1 VIDALREASFARIGS
16 MITEEQAAA
25 FGRDWVD
32 AWNRHDLDA
41 ILAHYDE
48 QVEFRSPFV
57 AKIAGEPSGVLKGV
71 ARLRP
76 YFAEAL
82 RKYPDLK
89 FTELRAL
96 AGVSS
101 LTLTYRSVLNLR
113 AAEVMT
119 LNDAGRVVRV
129 ECHYSR

>member
-1 VIDALREASFARIGS
+1 
-16 MITEEQAAA
+16 MITEEQAGA

-32 AWNRHDLDA
+32 AWNRHDLEA

-48 QVEFRSPFV
+48 AVVFRSPFV
-57 AKIAGEPSGVLKGV
+57 ARLGGEPSGELRGK
-71 ARLRP
+71 ARLRA

-82 RKYPDLK
+82 KKYPDLR
-89 FTELRAL
+89 FTDVRAH

-101 LTLTYRSVLNLR
+101 VTLTYRSVSSLH

-119 LNDAGRVVRV
+119 LDEAGRVVRV
-129 ECHYSR
+129 DVHYSKP

>member
-1 VIDALREASFARIGS
+1 MVTADQAEALGREWI
-16 MITEEQAAA
+16 Q
-25 FGRDWVD
+25 

-48 QVEFRSPFV
+48 AIVFRSPFV
-57 AKIAGEPSGVLKGV
+57 AKLAGEPSGTIHGK
-71 ARLRP
+71 ARLRA

-82 RKYPDLK
+82 RKYPDLR
-89 FTELRAL
+89 FTDVRAH

-101 LTLTYRSVLNLR
+101 VTLTYRSVANLH

-119 LNDAGRVVRV
+119 LNDAGRVIRV
-129 ECHYSR
+129 DAHYAS

>member
-1 VIDALREASFARIGS
+1 
-16 MITEEQAAA
+16 MISQEQAAA
-25 FGRDWVD
+25 FGREWID

-41 ILAHYDE
+41 ILAHYDDA
-48 QVEFRSPFV
+48 VVFRSPFV
-57 AKIAGEPSGVLKGV
+57 AKLAGEPSGTLRGK

-82 RKYPDLK
+82 KKYPDLH
-89 FTELRAL
+89 FTELRAH

-101 LTLTYRSVLNLR
+101 VTLTYRSVANLH

-119 LNDAGRVVRV
+119 LNEAGRVVAV
-129 ECHYSR
+129 DAHYSGQ

>member
-1 VIDALREASFARIGS
+1 
-16 MITEEQAAA
+16 MITPEQAAA
-25 FGRDWVD
+25 FGREWID

-48 QVEFRSPFV
+48 GVVFCSPFV
-57 AKIAGEPSGVLKGV
+57 AKLAGEPSGKIQGK
-71 ARLRP
+71 ARLRA

-82 RKYPDLK
+82 KKYPDLRL
-89 FTELRAL
+89 TDVRAH

-101 LTLTYRSVLNLR
+101 LTLTYRSVANLF

-119 LNDAGRVVRV
+119 LDYAGRVIRV
-129 ECHYSR
+129 DAHYAP

>member
-1 VIDALREASFARIGS
+1 
-16 MITEEQAAA
+16 MITDEQAAA
-25 FGRDWVD
+25 LGREWAD
-32 AWNRHDLDA
+32 AWNRHDLEA

-48 QVEFRSPFV
+48 AVVFCSPFV
-57 AKIAGEPSGVLKGV
+57 AKIAGEASGILKGKV
-71 ARLRP
+71 RLRA

-82 RKYPDLK
+82 KQYPDLR

-101 LTLTYRSVLNLR
+101 VTLTYRSVAGLH

-119 LNDAGRVVRV
+119 LDASGRVVRV
-129 ECHYSR
+129 DAHYAR

>member
-1 VIDALREASFARIGS
+1 
-16 MITEEQAAA
+16 MISQEQADA
-25 FGRDWVD
+25 FGREWID

-41 ILAHYDE
+41 ILSHYDDA
-48 QVEFRSPFV
+48 VTFSSPFV
-57 AKIAGEPSGVLKGV
+57 AKLAGESSGTLRGK

-82 RKYPDLK
+82 KKYPDLH
-89 FTELRAL
+89 FTDVRVH

-101 LTLTYRSVLNLR
+101 VTLTYRSVANLH

-119 LNDAGRVVRV
+119 LNDAGRVVGV
-129 ECHYSR
+129 DAHYAP

>member
-1 VIDALREASFARIGS
+1 
-16 MITEEQAAA
+16 MISEEQATA
-25 FGRDWVD
+25 FGREWMD

-48 QVEFRSPFV
+48 SIVFCSPFV
-57 AKIAGEPSGVLKGV
+57 ARLAGEPSGVLQGK
-71 ARLRP
+71 ARLRA

-82 RKYPDLK
+82 KKYPDLH
-89 FTELRAL
+89 FRDLRAH

-101 LTLTYRSVLNLR
+101 VTLTYRSVADLY

-119 LNDAGRVVRV
+119 LDAAGRVVRV
-129 ECHYSR
+129 EAHYSKP

>member
-1 VIDALREASFARIGS
+1 

-25 FGRDWVD
+25 FGRDWIV

-41 ILAHYDE
+41 ILAHYDDA
-48 QVEFRSPFV
+48 VVFCSPFV
-57 AKIAGEPSGVLKGV
+57 AKIAGEPSGILRGK

-82 RKYPDLK
+82 KKYPDLN
-89 FTELRAL
+89 FTDLRAL

-101 LTLTYRSVLNLR
+101 ITLTYRSVAGLH

-119 LNDAGRVVRV
+119 LDAAGRVVRV
-129 ECHYSR
+129 DAHYSR